1 MPTLIWNKD
10 VTADNLS
17 KEDFLENYAR
27 LVNTSVAVLE
37 EHYIRGR
44 ATEKSKQ
51 VIQTIEKEILSTPE
65 SNIYIL

>member
-27 LVNTSVAVLE
+27 LVNTSVAVLK

-65 SNIYIL
+65 SIIIL

>member
-1 MPTLIWNKD
+1 
-10 VTADNLS
+10 
-17 KEDFLENYAR
+17 LENYAR
-27 LVNTSVAVLE
+27 LVNTSVAVLD

-65 SNIYIL
+65 SIFIL